1 MSTANPTKTVDA
13 RNAGLII
20 DEKFSR
26 LPKQTTS
33 GSGIEPSTAN
43 AELKN
48 KI

>member
-1 MSTANPTKTVDA
+1 MDA

-20 DEKFSR
+20 EEKFSR

-48 KI
+48 KILIGSYLE